1 MKLLPKE
8 LKLNSIIAAILPY
21 AAAAVAAIGA
31 LVWARQSGRK
41 SAQNEQAADERKAID
56 KAKGVENE
64 ISSMDDD
71 DINRRLTSWVR
82 GNKR

>member
-1 MKLLPKE
+1 M
-8 LKLNSIIAAILPY
+8 NSIIAAILPY
-21 AAAAVAAIGA
+21 AAAVVAAIGA
-31 LVWARQSGRK
+31 LVWARQAGRK

-56 KAKGVENE
+56 KAKGIENE

-82 GNKR
+82 GHKR